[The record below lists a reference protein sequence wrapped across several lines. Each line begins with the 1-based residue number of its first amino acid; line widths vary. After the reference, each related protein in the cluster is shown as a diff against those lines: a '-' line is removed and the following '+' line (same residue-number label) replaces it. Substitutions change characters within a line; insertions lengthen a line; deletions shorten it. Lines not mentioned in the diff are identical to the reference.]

1 MRVITS
7 KLYCDK
13 CGKLLKGGFLKD
25 FYTIPIAYKSIVW
38 GIDITNVTLC
48 KECTKEY
55 FKVNKQFLQKA
66 DIDDKEG
73 EEENENN

>member
-1 MRVITS
+1 MRVTIT
-7 KLYCDK
+7 KTYCDK

-25 FYTIPIAYKSIVW
+25 MYNIPIAYKSIVW
-38 GIDITNVTLC
+38 GFATINVALC

-55 FKVNKQFLQKA
+55 FKITKQFLQKA

-73 EEENENN
+73 